1 MASYRVR
8 YLATGLNSISAINY
22 AILFAII
29 DKTIK
34 GPFTVKRTK
43 SDIKKLPESIS
54 NTGDRTLSD
63 LCYEKILSL
72 VVNGEFLVGEKLPS
86 EQVLSSQL
94 SVSRPVL
101 RQALKQLRE
110 DDVIVSRQGSGSFVN
125 RRPDGDVLDFAP
137 VGSIA
142 DIQRTFE
149 FRAALEGEAAYL
161 AAVRRTEDDLERLQ
175 SALKSLDICIEEGTL
190 GVDGDEAF
198 HLAICRASDNQYFVS
213 ARTSMKNNILTGM
226 NLTRNLSLQRP
237 QERMLL
243 VQQEHYAIYEAILAK
258 DQDTAR
264 TAMRSHVENAR
275 NRVFEGDVT

>member
-1 MASYRVR
+1 MKP
-8 YLATGLNSISAINY
+8 TNSDN
-22 AILFAII
+22 
-29 DKTIK
+29 KQ
-34 GPFTVKRTK
+34 R
-43 SDIKKLPESIS
+43 PESIS
-54 NTGDRTLSD
+54 TTSDRTLSD

-72 VVNGEFLVGEKLPS
+72 VVNGDFLVGEKLPS
-86 EQVLSSQL
+86 EQALGAQL

-161 AAVRRTEDDLERLQ
+161 AATRRSDDDLLCLQ
-175 SALKSLDICIEEGTL
+175 GALATLDSCIAEGNL
-190 GVDGDEAF
+190 GVDGDEEF
-198 HLAICRASDNQYFVS
+198 HLAVCRASDNQYFVS
-213 ARTSMKNNILTGM
+213 ARTSMKSNILTGM

-258 DQDTAR
+258 NQDAAR

-275 NRVFEGDVT
+275 NRVFEGT